1 MRGFVITLHINI
13 LAVGKLKE
21 KYWTDS
27 QNEYL
32 KRLRS
37 YAKCEVKEVPDE
49 RFAPSVL
56 PKEGEQVKHKEGQR
70 LQCLIDEASFLI
82 ALDRQGKMF
91 DSEEFADIIRN
102 LALTGKSKISFIIG
116 GSLGLSDILLA
127 KADLLLSFS
136 NFTFPH
142 QLMRVILLEQIYRS
156 FKIIKN
162 EPYHR

>member
-1 MRGFVITLHINI
+1 MHINI

-32 KRLRS
+32 KRLQA
-37 YAKCEVKEVPDE
+37 YAKCEVKEVADE

-56 PKEGEQVKHKEGQR
+56 PKECEQVKNREGQR
-70 LQCLIDEASFLI
+70 LQSLIDESGFLI
-82 ALDRQGKMF
+82 ALDRRGKMF
-91 DSEEFADIIRN
+91 DSEEFAAVIKN
-102 LALTGKSKISFIIG
+102 LALTGKSNISFIIG
-116 GSLGLSDILLA
+116 GSLGLSDNLLA
-127 KADLLLSFS
+127 QADLLLSFS
-136 NFTFPH
+136 KFTFPH
-142 QLMRVILLEQIYRS
+142 QLMRVILLEQIFRS